1 MLLAQFFGDTK
12 NNTDPCPAMNHTT
25 VAANHPTFKAAWT
38 CRSIL
43 ETGVIT
49 PFDVTHGADMVMK
62 RVGENQL
69 SRNQVLLSWAS
80 IGGVV
85 GAWIFMPGPFALGC
99 TGLALV
105 SAQQLATA
113 WRRNKDAAEGYILE
127 SRHML
132 QMIRVGRY
140 QRLSDALNE
149 TFSNPEAR
157 SAGDLNRGKVFGFIL
172 ARALRVL
179 GVPPTDIFQAV
190 CKRCSADQYRHPLV
204 ISLRAKLAE
213 EGFIAHSTPTQ
224 EQRPKTESPL
234 SLHYSEAQALP
245 PGLPPE
251 LLEVLDHAHLLSAL
265 RARDLN
271 RINFAKQVLL
281 QRLDTTT
288 VRYSDRRN
296 KNLSTGGADPR
307 LHQPPA
313 LP

>member
-1 MLLAQFFGDTK
+1 M
-12 NNTDPCPAMNHTT
+12 
-25 VAANHPTFKAAWT
+25 
-38 CRSIL
+38 
-43 ETGVIT
+43 
-49 PFDVTHGADMVMK
+49 
-62 RVGENQL
+62 
-69 SRNQVLLSWAS
+69 
-80 IGGVV
+80 
-85 GAWIFMPGPFALGC
+85 
-99 TGLALV
+99 
-105 SAQQLATA
+105 
-113 WRRNKDAAEGYILE
+113 
-127 SRHML
+127 
-132 QMIRVGRY
+132 
-140 QRLSDALNE
+140 
-149 TFSNPEAR
+149 
-157 SAGDLNRGKVFGFIL
+157 
-172 ARALRVL
+172 
-179 GVPPTDIFQAV
+179 
-190 CKRCSADQYRHPLV
+190 